1 MELRLALVLL
11 VLVQTAT
18 ATSRVF
24 CSREFA
30 AAVVRACLK
39 RSLDNEAAAVPWI
52 HGNMRSASVLAVVTN
67 TIRLRFD
74 ARSKA
79 ILLPISPVPTPGL

>member
-18 ATSRVF
+18 ATSRM

-30 AAVVRACLK
+30 AAVVRACHK
-39 RSLDNEAAAVPWI
+39 RSLDTEAAAVPWI
-52 HGNMRSASVLAVVTN
+52 HGNTLS
-67 TIRLRFD
+67 
-74 ARSKA
+74 
-79 ILLPISPVPTPGL
+79 